1 MKIGIIGCGYV
12 CDHYMETLDRHPNLE
27 LKGITDLID
36 ERAQRLATHYGVDV
50 YPDME
55 AMIAD
60 PEVQLIVNLTEPENH
75 YAVSK
80 ACIEAGKHVYSEK
93 PLSIDF
99 DEAKALI
106 DLAERHGVL
115 LSSAPCSVLSES
127 AQTLWHAVNDG
138 AVGKPRLVY
147 AELDD
152 NPVYLM
158 HPEGWSNARG
168 TPWPYLNEY
177 EVGCTIEHAG
187 YYLTW
192 LAAMFGPAQSV
203 TAFSSCVVP
212 DKTPLPLNP
221 PDTPDFSVACIHFQ
235 SGVVAR
241 LTCSI
246 VAPYD
251 HRLQIIGDKGVLSVD
266 ECWQYGTPVYLE
278 RFSQTSLN
286 ARKSRTVRAS
296 SLLRSVFGIRGR
308 RQRLVARPHS
318 PLRQAWK
325 DLKSGRRSLLGAVMH
340 VVSKRELVSMDFFRG
355 VAEMASA
362 IEGNRS
368 CLLPPDF
375 VLHVVELTLATQNAR
390 TTGSATKLTTTF
402 EPLRPMQKTASQHPG
417 FSRDARPGPG
427 TRALEWAIARLHKH

>member
-12 CDHYMETLDRHPNLE
+12 ADHYMETLDRHSNLE
-27 LKGITDLID
+27 LAGLTDLIA
-36 ERAQRLATHYGVDV
+36 ERAQRLATHYDAKI
-50 YPDME
+50 YPDMA

-60 PEVQLIVNLTEPENH
+60 PEVRLIVNLTEPENH
-75 YAVSK
+75 FAVSK

-99 DEAKALI
+99 EEAKALI
-106 DLAERHGVL
+106 ELAEKHGVL

-158 HPEGWSNARG
+158 RPEGWSNARG

-177 EVGCTIEHAG
+177 EIGCTIEHAG

-192 LAAMFGPAQSV
+192 LAAIFGPAKSV

-221 PDTPDFSVACIHFQ
+221 PDTPDFSVACIEFE
-235 SGVVAR
+235 SGVAAR

-251 HRLQIIGDKGVLSVD
+251 HRLQIIGDEGVLSVD

-278 RFSQTSLN
+278 RFTQTSLN

-296 SLLRSVFGIRGR
+296 SLLRSLFGIRGR
-308 RQRLVARPHS
+308 RQKLVAEPWS
-318 PLRQAWK
+318 AVRQAWR
-325 DLKSGRRSLLGAVMH
+325 DLVEGKRSLFGALFH
-340 VVSKRELVSMDFFRG
+340 IISKRELVSMDFFRG

-362 IEGNRS
+362 LEENRS

-375 VLHVVELTLATQNAR
+375 VLHIVELTLATQNAR
-390 TTGSATKLTTTF
+390 TTGASTTLTTTF
-402 EPLRPMQKTASQHPG
+402 KPLQPKPKSAPGHSG
-417 FSRDARPGPG
+417 FSNAARPGPT
-427 TRALEWAIARLHKH
+427 TRALEWTIARLHKH

>member
-1 MKIGIIGCGYV
+1 M
-12 CDHYMETLDRHPNLE
+12 D
-27 LKGITDLID
+27 
-36 ERAQRLATHYGVDV
+36 
-50 YPDME
+50 
-55 AMIAD
+55 AMIKD
-60 PEVQLIVNLTEPENH
+60 SEVQLIVNLTEPENH

-93 PLSIDF
+93 PLSTDF
-99 DEAKALI
+99 EEARTLVE
-106 DLAERHGVL
+106 LAEQRGVL
-115 LSSAPCSVLSES
+115 LSSAPCSALSES

-138 AVGKPRLVY
+138 AIGKPRLVY

-158 HPEGWSNARG
+158 HPEGWRNARG

-192 LAAMFGPAQSV
+192 LAAMFGPADSV

-212 DKTPLPLNP
+212 DKSPLPLNP
-221 PDTPDFSVACIHFQ
+221 ADTPDFSVACIKFR

-251 HRLQIIGDKGVLSVD
+251 HRLQIVGDKGVLTVD

-296 SLLRSVFGIRGR
+296 SLLRRVFGIRGR
-308 RQRLVARPHS
+308 KQRLVARPYS
-318 PLRQAWK
+318 PLRQAWR
-325 DLKSGRRSLLGAVMH
+325 DLLARRRSLLGAALH

-355 VAEMASA
+355 VAEMAQA

-390 TTGSATKLTTTF
+390 STGSATTLTTSF
-402 EPLRPMQKTASQHPG
+402 EPLRPMPKAVPGHPG
-417 FSRDARPGPG
+417 FSRAAKPGPT

>member
-1 MKIGIIGCGYV
+1 LKIGIIGCGYV
-12 CDHYMETLDRHPNLE
+12 SDHYMETLNRHSTLE
-27 LKGITDLID
+27 LAGLTDLIPD
-36 ERAQRLATHYGVDV
+36 RAQRLATHYGAHV

-55 AMIAD
+55 AMIRD

-75 YAVSK
+75 FAVSK

-93 PLSIDF
+93 PLSMDF
-99 DEAKALI
+99 EEAKALVE
-106 DLAERHGVL
+106 LAEKNGVL

-138 AVGKPRLVY
+138 AIGKPRLVY

-158 HPEGWSNARG
+158 HPEGWRNARG

-192 LAAMFGPAQSV
+192 LAAMFGPADSV

-212 DKTPLPLNP
+212 DKSPLPLNP
-221 PDTPDFSVACIHFQ
+221 ADTPDFSVACIKFR

-251 HRLQIIGDKGVLSVD
+251 HRLQIVGDKGVLTVD

-278 RFSQTSLN
+278 QFSQTSLN

-296 SLLRSVFGIRGR
+296 SLLRLVFGIRGR
-308 RQRLVARPHS
+308 RQKLVARPYS
-318 PLRQAWK
+318 PLRQAWR
-325 DLKSGRRSLLGAVMH
+325 DFVARRRSLLGAIMH

-355 VAEMASA
+355 VAEMANA
-362 IEGNRS
+362 IEGDRS

-390 TTGSATKLTTTF
+390 TTGSATTLTTTF
-402 EPLRPMQKTASQHPG
+402 KPLRPMPKQVPNHPG
-417 FSRDARPGPG
+417 FTHAAKPGRT